1 MCFVTLSNFKDVL
14 NAQVAFNGVTGAIFS
29 EKKQAIFANACD
41 MHGYARNVWA
51 TANQWDDLGLSIKG
65 AKGKSVSVK
74 VFISANG
81 ATAQEKSDYEKALRA
96 YLKIKDHNDKADQ
109 KGARKQFNPYI
120 KTKGGIIFNAYY
132 FNIEECRY
140 KDADNTAPVDL
151 TIPEQLKTASNVSA
165 LMLELSNKS
174 EVCDLVEYVEPETVE
189 VVDAEIIEDNT
200 APAQD
205 ERDQLI
211 AQLKAE
217 NESLRKQIDALKA
230 VTSQALKNVASEF
243 SKVAQA
249 CK

>member
-132 FNIEECRY
+132 FNVEECRY

-151 TIPEQLKTASNVSA
+151 VIPEQLKTASNVSA
-165 LMLELSNKS
+165 LMLDLSNKS
-174 EVCDLVEYVEPETVE
+174 EVCDLVEYIEPEPVE
-189 VVDAEIIEDNT
+189 VVDAEIIKDNT
-200 APAQD
+200 AQD

-217 NESLRKQIDALKA
+217 NESLRKQINGLKA
-230 VTSQALKNVASEF
+230 VTAQALKNVASEF

>member
-1 MCFVTLSNFKDVL
+1 MCFVTLSNIKDVL

-29 EKKQAIFANACD
+29 EKKQVIFANACD
-41 MHGYARNVWA
+41 VHGYARNVWA

-96 YLKIKDHNDKADQ
+96 YLKIKDHNDKAEER
-109 KGARKQFNPYI
+109 GSRKQFNPYI

-132 FNIEECRY
+132 FNVEECRY
-140 KDADNTAPVDL
+140 KDADNTAPVSL
-151 TIPEQLKTASNVSA
+151 VIPEQLKTASNVSA
-165 LMLELSNKS
+165 LMLELSNNS
-174 EVCDLVEYVEPETVE
+174 EVCDLVEYIEPETVE
-189 VVDAEIIEDNT
+189 TVDAEIIEDNT

-217 NESLRKQIDALKA
+217 NESLRKQIESLKA
-230 VTSQALKNVASEF
+230 ITSQALVNVATEF
-243 SKVAQA
+243 KKVAQA